1 MKKNLVRRI
10 AAAAASAA
18 VAGGALF
25 AAGGTASAAAVRA
38 DGHTLTR
45 PAVTVEAKAD
55 ASDHG
60 RGDGRGAWDG
70 CRNDDRQCQYSPGYG
85 SRHWNADD
93 RIGDDR
99 FYPWVYDQ
107 LVLFGPRDD
116 HGHQRIAED

>member
-1 MKKNLVRRI
+1 MKKNLVWHI
-10 AAAAASAA
+10 ATAAASVA

-38 DGHTLTR
+38 DGHTLAR
-45 PAVTVEAKAD
+45 AAVTVEAKAD

-60 RGDGRGAWDG
+60 RGDGRGEWGG
-70 CRNDDRQCQYSPGYG
+70 CRNDDRQSPYSPGYG
-85 SRHWNADD
+85 SRRWNADD

-116 HGHQRIAED
+116 QHITEG